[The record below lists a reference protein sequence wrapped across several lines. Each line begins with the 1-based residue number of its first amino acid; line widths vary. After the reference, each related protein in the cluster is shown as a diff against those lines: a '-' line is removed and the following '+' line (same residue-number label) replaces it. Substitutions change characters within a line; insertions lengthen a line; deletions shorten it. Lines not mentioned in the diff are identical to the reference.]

1 MTRENDDKVKGAQPQ
16 RPRVPLVVK
25 LFLVTA
31 LLILMVIGI
40 AIGITIQR
48 ANRIAQRTVR
58 GAISSAANLFK
69 ELEKN
74 RLDSVAL
81 GARALT
87 SDVNFLAL
95 VRNLTLA
102 EASPTSEAPPATT
115 PAAPGAPSASEPV
128 NSRFDNYP
136 DFFDQLQQRRLLV
149 KSDLLMLVD
158 DQGHVVGRTDQ
169 SSAQPVPEDMYATQP
184 IVKQI
189 IDSNSDEP
197 VAGAIST
204 GGRLYHAAVS
214 PLGARTA
221 RVGFIV
227 NAKAIDDEF
236 ANQIAKTTKT
246 DVLFLPA
253 AGGAAEGWR
262 SSDAP
267 KISDMRRMPEVSSI
281 FSTGSIIP
289 PHTVLIEGSSYV
301 LTGEP
306 LSSEQTTK
314 PLGAAV
320 FVRSLD
326 TELAPFKEI
335 ERTLV
340 LAGGFALLLA
350 FVVSWLVAKRLT
362 RPIEELSIIAQSITA
377 GDLSVTPESN
387 RSDEVGIL
395 ASSFAKMISALRDKA
410 ELEELFQQMS
420 ERGVKP
426 TGALK
431 ALQAAALSEGSIL
444 VTDLRGLPMTVGEG
458 TAADVMALVTRTM
471 RLQEDEIRRQ
481 DGAIMEIVGHRMVSV
496 FRGDRGVIRAIRA
509 ARAISEELSA
519 PVDGGNP
526 LGIGV
531 GIATG
536 EFISGSVELKTE
548 SGLALVGNAPLL
560 AMLFAWEAP
569 TAYAF
574 ITMESAQAAGPD
586 ILNSVTKEEVRVRW
600 MPMPIALASL
610 PLGNMSTGAI
620 RTLGST
626 SAGTLRL
633 DGITEPDLGPG
644 ELVIGSLF
652 AGRYLIEQILG
663 RGGMGVVYRAIDK
676 QLDEPV
682 AIKTLPGD
690 VMSRSPEELERFK
703 REIRLARRITHRNV
717 LRTYDYGEAEGNYFI
732 SMEYV
737 RGYTLSELLEETPK
751 MAPRLAMGVSRQIS
765 RGLQAAHEQGVIHR
779 DIKPQNVLIDQKGE
793 VKLMDF
799 GIARVA
805 EAEAMTQQGLV
816 VGTPHYMSPE
826 QVQGKS
832 LEASTDVYSMGIMMY
847 EMVCGERPFDSTSLT
862 AVLTAHI
869 TEAAIPPIE
878 KRPEIGAE
886 ISGIIMKCLTKDP
899 RQRYQNS
906 GELLTALDR
915 LQTTVAAAA

>member
-1 MTRENDDKVKGAQPQ
+1 LQ
-16 RPRVPLVVK
+16 
-25 LFLVTA
+25 
-31 LLILMVIGI
+31 
-40 AIGITIQR
+40 
-48 ANRIAQRTVR
+48 
-58 GAISSAANLFK
+58 AA
-69 ELEKN
+69 
-74 RLDSVAL
+74 
-81 GARALT
+81 
-87 SDVNFLAL
+87 
-95 VRNLTLA
+95 
-102 EASPTSEAPPATT
+102 P
-115 PAAPGAPSASEPV
+115 APGAPATESSAA
-128 NSRFDNYP
+128 SRLDDYQSAI
-136 DFFDQLQQRRLLV
+136 DGLLQRKLLV
-149 KSDLLMLVD
+149 KSDLIILLD
-158 DQGHVVGRTDQ
+158 DQGRVVARTDHPNAGLD
-169 SSAQPVPEDMYATQP
+169 SVVDDMYATQP

-189 IDSNSDEP
+189 VDSSADES

-204 GGRLYHAAVS
+204 EGHLYHAAVAKM
-214 PLGARTA
+214 GAKNA
-221 RVGFIV
+221 RVGIIL

-246 DVLFLPA
+246 DVLFLPVSSPS
-253 AGGAAEGWR
+253 GPAAEAWR

-267 KISDMRRMPEVSSI
+267 KAGDIRQMPEVNRI
-281 FSTGSIIP
+281 FSSGSIIP
-289 PHTVLIEGSSYV
+289 PHTVAIQGSSYV

-306 LSSEQTTK
+306 LSSAQGSK

-326 TELAPFKEI
+326 TELAPFNEI
-335 ERTLV
+335 EKTL
-340 LAGGFALLLA
+340 LFAGGFALLLA

-377 GDLSVTPESN
+377 GDLSVQPESN

-395 ASSFAKMISALRDKA
+395 AGSFAKMISALRDKA
-410 ELEELFQQMS
+410 ELEELFEQMS
-420 ERGVKP
+420 ARGVKQ
-426 TGALK
+426 TGSMK
-431 ALQAAALSEGSIL
+431 AVQAPMMSEGSIL
-444 VTDLRGLPMTVGEG
+444 VTDLRGLPMSVGDG
-458 TAADVMALVTRTM
+458 TPVSLMSLVTRTM

-481 DGAIMEIVGHRMVSV
+481 EGTIIEIEGYRLVSL
-496 FRGDRGVIRAIRA
+496 FTGERGVIRAIRA

-519 PVDGGNP
+519 PVDGGDP

-536 EFISGSVELKTE
+536 EFVSGSIELKSD

-560 AMLFAWEAP
+560 ALLFAGEAP
-569 TAYAF
+569 TGYAF
-574 ITMESAQAAGPD
+574 ISPESAQAAGTE
-586 ILNSVTKEEVRVRW
+586 ILNSVEREEVRLRW
-600 MPMPIALASL
+600 LPAPVAVASL
-610 PLGNMSTGAI
+610 PLSNMTSGVM
-620 RTLGST
+620 RSLGST
-626 SAGTLRL
+626 SAGTLKL
-633 DGITEPDLGPG
+633 DGTTQPDLGPG
-644 ELVIGSLF
+644 ELSIGSLF
-652 AGRYLIEQILG
+652 ANRYLIEQILG

-703 REIRLARRITHRNV
+703 REIRLARKITHRNV

-799 GIARVA
+799 GIARMA
-805 EAEAMTQQGLV
+805 EADAMTQQGLV

-826 QVQGKS
+826 QVQGKQM
-832 LEASTDVYSMGIMMY
+832 EASTDVYSMGIMMY
-847 EMVCGERPFDSTSLT
+847 EMVCGQRPFDSQSLT

-869 TEAAIPPIE
+869 TEAATPPIE
-878 KRPEIGAE
+878 LRPEIGAE
-886 ISGIIMKCLTKDP
+886 INAIIMKCLTKDP
-899 RQRYQNS
+899 RQRYLNA